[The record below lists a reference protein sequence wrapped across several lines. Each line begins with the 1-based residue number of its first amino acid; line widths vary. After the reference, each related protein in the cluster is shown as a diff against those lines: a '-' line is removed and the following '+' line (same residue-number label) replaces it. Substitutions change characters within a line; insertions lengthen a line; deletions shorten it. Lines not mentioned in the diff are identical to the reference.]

1 MDILMLKFPH
11 LFEQTVCKLNNESLF
26 KSREVA
32 RSWKY
37 FINKRNYPWLHVVNI
52 PTILK
57 RKRWG
62 QDTYLHLT
70 AETGQIDAF
79 KTALSEGLDIN
90 IKNIFGQTIFHLACK
105 NGHYN
110 IVEFLLKNTNL
121 NIDPMPRTIVVQQVS
136 VWHVKEVI

>member
-1 MDILMLKFPH
+1 MLKFPH

-37 FINKRNYPWLHVVNI
+37 FINERNYPWLCIVNI

-57 RKRWG
+57 HSN
-62 QDTYLHLT
+62 TYLHLT

-79 KTALSEGLDIN
+79 KRALSEGLDIN
-90 IKNIFGQTIFHLACK
+90 IKNIF
-105 NGHYN
+105 
-110 IVEFLLKNTNL
+110 
-121 NIDPMPRTIVVQQVS
+121 DIVVFFITEGCFECVNLTFLCCKMKICIAVLQNCWNVYKTKP
-136 VWHVKEVI
+136 WIIFFIDEIFP